1 MARKC
6 DFRAPASLTSAF
18 NEVTIS
24 LVSARKRD
32 YKRVALIGY
41 YHEPGPCMIVGCEL
55 TLQNRGGVLSFG
67 FYRVRLRYLVRFYS
81 LSRVLSFPSLYHL
94 SFLCR
99 RSPRL
104 INMVSPARSGRRKQM
119 GNTMRIPTCVLAA
132 IALANIA
139 SISGQD
145 WFGSKLATGNLTG
158 SIFTLVLMHA
168 SAGRETHTHH
178 RYNPFVF
185 GVISHRRSSNMA
197 STNCAAGLVSS
208 RDLMRQIPAQSHS
221 LKMKSCPVSGLQRS

>member
-41 YHEPGPCMIVGCEL
+41 CHEPGPCMIVGCEL

-81 LSRVLSFPSLYHL
+81 LSRVLSFL
-94 SFLCR
+94 LC
-99 RSPRL
+99 
-104 INMVSPARSGRRKQM
+104 I
-119 GNTMRIPTCVLAA
+119 TCL
-132 IALANIA
+132 
-139 SISGQD
+139 
-145 WFGSKLATGNLTG
+145 F
-158 SIFTLVLMHA
+158 F
-168 SAGRETHTHH
+168 AGAH
-178 RYNPFVF
+178 RGF
-185 GVISHRRSSNMA
+185 
-197 STNCAAGLVSS
+197 STWYLR
-208 RDLMRQIPAQSHS
+208 RDLGDGSRWAILCVFPPASWPRSRSRISRQFRAKTGLDQSW
-221 LKMKSCPVSGLQRS
+221 LRGI